1 MTLKKAIYQHDH
13 SRNIQSKWCEG
24 VSKAVVKGMKINF
37 LVAIKFT
44 LSRPCKLLVQETPRY
59 FVMSMPLKVNSGF
72 FPVFFS
78 FLTN

>member
-59 FVMSMPLKVNSGF
+59 FVMSMPLKVSGF
-72 FPVFFS
+72 SPVFF